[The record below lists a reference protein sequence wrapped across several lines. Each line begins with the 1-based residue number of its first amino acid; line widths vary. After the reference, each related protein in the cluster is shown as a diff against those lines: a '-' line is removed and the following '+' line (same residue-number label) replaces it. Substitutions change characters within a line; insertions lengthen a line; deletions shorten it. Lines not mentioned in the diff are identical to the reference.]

1 MHKNF
6 QTKIT
11 HIYLLQKIFN
21 RGIMICV
28 KKAYKRENNGL
39 KETNF

>member
-6 QTKIT
+6 QTKTID
-11 HIYLLQKIFN
+11 IYLLLKSLTW
-21 RGIMICV
+21 GIMIYV

-39 KETNF
+39 K